1 VLKVAS
7 IAFIAVVVIATAL
20 TLWKVGQRKLEAARD
35 FPPDGTFVNVDG
47 HPVHYVELGTGPDLV
62 LLHGASGNTRDFT
75 FDLAGKLAKSYRVI
89 IFDRPGLGHTPP
101 LKRSGVTIV
110 DQADL
115 LSKAAQQLGAQTP
128 IVAGQSFG
136 GAVAMAWAV
145 NHPERISA
153 VVSMAGATYP
163 WEGELDA
170 FNARLAHSIKG
181 PIIARLISAWASADY
196 VADSIEGVF
205 APQSA
210 PSGYGAHIGV
220 PMILNP
226 NSLIA
231 NAQQRHDLR
240 PQVQALHSKYSDL
253 DLPVE
258 IVHGDADITVGLYVH
273 STRMVDDI
281 KGANLVVLPGV
292 GHMPQHVSHPEV
304 IAAIDRAAVRAGLR

>member
-1 VLKVAS
+1 
-7 IAFIAVVVIATAL
+7 
-20 TLWKVGQRKLEAARD
+20 
-35 FPPDGTFVNVDG
+35 
-47 HPVHYVELGTGPDLV
+47 
-62 LLHGASGNTRDFT
+62 
-75 FDLAGKLAKSYRVI
+75 
-89 IFDRPGLGHTPP
+89 
-101 LKRSGVTIV
+101 
-110 DQADL
+110 
-115 LSKAAQQLGAQTP
+115 
-128 IVAGQSFG
+128 
-136 GAVAMAWAV
+136 MAWAV
-145 NHPERISA
+145 NHPDRISA

-258 IVHGDADITVGLYVH
+258 IVHGDADITVACTCIPRAW
-273 STRMVDDI
+273 STTS
-281 KGANLVVLPGV
+281 KGPIWWSCPALVTCPNTSVTPRL
-292 GHMPQHVSHPEV
+292 
-304 IAAIDRAAVRAGLR
+304 